1 MRKQCLRHKERKEHT
16 KTKTLLEKCDELIK
30 VTISLILLDETLEF
44 LGVNNQVQTTN
55 LSKSELLFINT
66 GGVNLLPDLDV
77 ICLAGTLNSSL
88 VVLEMNQGG
97 GKLGPVGDAGE
108 EYLCSLVMSFS
119 ISLVTGFL
127 NIS

>member
-1 MRKQCLRHKERKEHT
+1 
-16 KTKTLLEKCDELIK
+16 LLEKCDELIK
-30 VTISLILLDETLEF
+30 VTISLILLDEALEF

-55 LSKSELLFINT
+55 LSKSELLFVNT
-66 GGVNLLPDLDV
+66 GSVNLLPDLDV
-77 ICLAGTLNSSL
+77 VCLAGTLNSSL

>member
-1 MRKQCLRHKERKEHT
+1 
-16 KTKTLLEKCDELIK
+16 
-30 VTISLILLDETLEF
+30 V
-44 LGVNNQVQTTN
+44 
-55 LSKSELLFINT
+55 
-66 GGVNLLPDLDV
+66 
-77 ICLAGTLNSSL
+77 
-88 VVLEMNQGG
+88 NQGG